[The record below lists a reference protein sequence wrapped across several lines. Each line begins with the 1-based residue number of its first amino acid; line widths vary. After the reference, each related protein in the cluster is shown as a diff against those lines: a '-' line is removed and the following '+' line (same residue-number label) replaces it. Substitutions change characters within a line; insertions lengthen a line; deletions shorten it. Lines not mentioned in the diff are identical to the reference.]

1 MQLQETFTQILDSED
16 IRIKPAQWKPNISL
30 SEADSINILQ
40 HPNGESMKLS
50 ITCDGITG
58 VYPHSGLVQYINRT
72 AGGSSG
78 SPCFNENGKL
88 VALHHAQRSKS
99 FGTIREGILFS
110 SIYHDLAQK
119 SIKLN

>member
-1 MQLQETFTQILDSED
+1 MQLTGFD
-16 IRIKPAQWKPNISL
+16 
-30 SEADSINILQ
+30 
-40 HPNGESMKLS
+40 

-58 VYPHSGLVQYINRT
+58 VYPNSGLVQYINKA

-78 SPCFNENGKL
+78 SPCFNENGEL

-110 SIYHDLAQK
+110 SIYHNLEQK